1 MRVASLLLLLGLAF
15 ASQAGAAE
23 VTAVSRVDAV
33 TVFPAGAEVTRLAK
47 VRLEPGEHAVVFPDL
62 PAGAVQNSIRVEG
75 RATGS
80 LEIGSVDSRRLSVP
94 RLDPEAAASERR
106 RLEDEIERLQDERG
120 VLDGQVAAAEAQKK
134 LLEGLTELPSRPPAP
149 GPDGTGP
156 REDWGQLLGLL
167 ATGMTQAQRALVETQ
182 IKTRELDRRIED
194 LKKKLAAL
202 APAREERT
210 EVKILVSV
218 AAPVEADLAVRYQV
232 PGASWAPL
240 YDARLAT
247 GSKTASPKLELAR
260 RASIT
265 QRSGESWTEAA
276 IQLSTT
282 RPGSGAAAPELSVA
296 TVDFEPERKIV
307 AAPAPTARSAS
318 EPESAAGLADEDRS
332 TRLKAAPRQEAAER
346 PAEIAQAPFQAVF
359 AIPGRV
365 SVAGTGEA
373 KRVYLQQDA
382 IEPALAVRTV
392 PKVDAKAFLYAKLA
406 LPKGSPLLP
415 GPVSLFRD
423 GTFVGTG
430 RLPLLVAGEEH
441 ELGFGADDAVRV
453 KHAIAEEKRGETGLI
468 SSSRIDQRNY
478 RITVKN
484 LHERPIPLTVID
496 QVPVALNQD
505 IKVEL
510 TGRTAPTRRDL
521 DDKRGVVAWETKL
534 EPDEERVIEFGY
546 RVTWPGGRN
555 IVYGR

>member
-1 MRVASLLLLLGLAF
+1 
-15 ASQAGAAE
+15 
-23 VTAVSRVDAV
+23 
-33 TVFPAGAEVTRLAK
+33 
-47 VRLEPGEHAVVFPDL
+47 VRLEPGEHAVVFADQT
-62 PAGAVQNSIRVEG
+62 AGAVQGSIRVEST
-75 RATGS
+75 ATGV
-80 LEIGSVDSRRLSVP
+80 LEIGSVDSRRVSVP

-120 VLDGQVAAAEAQKK
+120 LLDGQVAAAEAQKK
-134 LLEGLTELPSRPPAP
+134 LLDGLTELPSRPPPP
-149 GPDGTGP
+149 GPEGSTA
-156 REDWGQLLGLL
+156 REDWAHLLGLL
-167 ATGMTQAQRALVETQ
+167 ATGMTQAQQGLVQT
-182 IKTRELDRRIED
+182 KTKMRDLDRRIED

-210 EVKILVSV
+210 EVKVFVSV
-218 AAPVEADLAVRYQV
+218 AAPIEAELAVRYQV
-232 PGASWAPL
+232 PGASWSPL

-247 GSKTASPKLELAR
+247 GSKTAPPKLELAR

-265 QRSGESWTEAA
+265 QRSGETWTEAA
-276 IQLSTT
+276 VQLSTT

-307 AAPAPTARSAS
+307 AAPAPAATQA
-318 EPESAAGLADEDRS
+318 EGAAGFADEDRAE
-332 TRLKAAPRQEAAER
+332 RRKAAPRLESGER
-346 PAEIAQAPFQAVF
+346 PAEVVQAPFQAVF

-365 SVAGTGEA
+365 TVAGTGEA

-392 PKVDAKAFLYAKLA
+392 PKADAKAFLYAKLA
-406 LPKGSPLLP
+406 LPRGSPLLP

-468 SSSRIDQRNY
+468 SSSRTDQRNY
-478 RITVKN
+478 KITIKN
-484 LHERPIPLTVID
+484 LHERAIPLTVID

-521 DDKRGVVAWETKL
+521 DDKRGVVAWETRL

>member
-1 MRVASLLLLLGLAF
+1 MRRTSALLLGLAI
-15 ASQAGAAE
+15 AAQANAAE
-23 VTAVSRVDAV
+23 YAAGSRIDAV
-33 TVFPAGAEVTRLAK
+33 TVFPSSAEVTRVAK
-47 VRLEPGEHAVVFPDL
+47 VRLEPGAHVVVFPDL
-62 PAGAVQNSIRVEG
+62 PAGTVQNSVRVEG
-75 RATGS
+75 KASGD

-106 RLEDEIERLQDERG
+106 RLEDDIERLQDERG
-120 VLDGQVAAAEAQKK
+120 LLEGQVAAAEAQKK
-134 LLEGLTELPSRPPAP
+134 LVEQLTELPSRPPAP
-149 GPDGTGP
+149 APGEGGL
-156 REDWGQLLGLL
+156 REDWAQLLALVSS
-167 ATGMTQAQRALVETQ
+167 GMTQAQRMLVEAQ
-182 IKTRELDRRIED
+182 ARMREGDRRIDD
-194 LKKKLAAL
+194 LKKKLLAL

-210 EVKILVSV
+210 EVKVFVS
-218 AAPVEADLAVRYQV
+218 ARAPLEADLALRYQV

-247 GSKTASPKLELAR
+247 GSKATAPKLELVR

-265 QRSGESWTEAA
+265 QRSGETWGDALV
-276 IQLSTT
+276 QLSTT
-282 RPGSGAAAPELSVA
+282 RPGSGSAAPELGVT
-296 TVDFEPERKIV
+296 TVDFEPERKVV
-307 AAPAPTARSAS
+307 AAPAPPAARSAS
-318 EPESAAGLADEDRS
+318 EPESAAGFADEDRG
-332 TRLKAAPRQEAAER
+332 TRAKAAAKLDAVERAAEV
-346 PAEIAQAPFQAVF
+346 AQAPFQAVF
-359 AIPGRV
+359 TIPGRV
-365 SVAGTGEA
+365 TVAGTGEA

-382 IEPALAVRTV
+382 VEPALAARTV
-392 PKVDAKAFLYAKLA
+392 PKVDAKAFLYAKIT

-468 SSSRIDQRNY
+468 SSSRTDQRDY

-484 LHERPIPLTVID
+484 LHERAMPLTVID

-505 IKVEL
+505 IRVEM

-521 DDKRGVVAWETKL
+521 DDKRGLLAWETRL
-534 EPDEERVIEFGY
+534 EPGEERVIEFGY